1 MAVVFA
7 HFVHFKVYI
16 YVFIDIH
23 KSINTHFSLTFM
35 SGDILLRIQLKSLQ
49 VEIQCDIGPFE
60 VDIFQFLSLGNGSQL
75 FRIEIKYLQITKE
88 ECLAFLKICLLN
100 KKCY

>member
-35 SGDILLRIQLKSLQ
+35 SGDIQLKSLQ

-88 ECLAFLKICLLN
+88 EC
-100 KKCY
+100 